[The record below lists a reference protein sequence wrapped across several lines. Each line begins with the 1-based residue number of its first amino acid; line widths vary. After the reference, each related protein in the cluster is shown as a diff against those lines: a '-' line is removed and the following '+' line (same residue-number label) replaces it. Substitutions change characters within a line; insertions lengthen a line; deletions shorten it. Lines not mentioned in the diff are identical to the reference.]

1 MVAEHEKQMQLI
13 QEQQQKA
20 MLQRQQQ
27 ALQQQQQQ
35 ALQQQQAM
43 QQQQQQQQQLMMQQ
57 QLQQSGPSTMP
68 GSGMNFSMGA
78 PPMGSVGLGGAGSVQ
93 SPWLESKVG
102 SVHYKCLALFVNIH
116 VIGWK
121 CFPSM
126 HIQIRLMLSNSMHS
140 DWYKYGNVY
149 GVLMYKST
157 CCMCSMVSAVYNS
170 SGNVCDS

>member
-57 QLQQSGPSTMP
+57 QLQQSGPSTVP

-78 PPMGSVGLGGAGSVQ
+78 PPMGGAPMGLGGAGSVQ

-102 SVHYKCLALFVNIH
+102 SVH
-116 VIGWK
+116 
-121 CFPSM
+121 
-126 HIQIRLMLSNSMHS
+126 
-140 DWYKYGNVY
+140 
-149 GVLMYKST
+149 
-157 CCMCSMVSAVYNS
+157 
-170 SGNVCDS
+170 